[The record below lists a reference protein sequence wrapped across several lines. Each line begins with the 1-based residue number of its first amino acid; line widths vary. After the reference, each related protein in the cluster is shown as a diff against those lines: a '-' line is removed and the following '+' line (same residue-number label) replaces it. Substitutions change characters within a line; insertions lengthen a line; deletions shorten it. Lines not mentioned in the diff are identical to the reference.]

1 MNSIGDQISSDPAAF
16 LCGIVSQADT
26 SGAACDLIQQ
36 SFPRT
41 TLFGQHG
48 GTSSSVDQ
56 FDPTLGG
63 FVEVS
68 R

>member
-1 MNSIGDQISSDPAAF
+1 MSAVSDPAAF

-26 SGAACDLIQQ
+26 SGSACDLIQQ
-36 SFPRT
+36 ALPRT
-41 TLFGQHG
+41 TLFGKG
-48 GTSSSVDQ
+48 GTPRELDR

-63 FVEVS
+63 FVEVQ